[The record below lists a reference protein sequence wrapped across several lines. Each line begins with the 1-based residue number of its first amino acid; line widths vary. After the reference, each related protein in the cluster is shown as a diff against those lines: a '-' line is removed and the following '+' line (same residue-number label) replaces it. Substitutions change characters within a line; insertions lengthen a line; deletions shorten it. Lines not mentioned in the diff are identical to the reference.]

1 MKWSAEFITFGNK
14 GSFVNSPGKGIL
26 LSIFVLK
33 KISHLLAWAM

>member
-14 GSFVNSPGKGIL
+14 VSFVNSSGNGVL

-33 KISHLLAWAM
+33 KISHIIAWAI